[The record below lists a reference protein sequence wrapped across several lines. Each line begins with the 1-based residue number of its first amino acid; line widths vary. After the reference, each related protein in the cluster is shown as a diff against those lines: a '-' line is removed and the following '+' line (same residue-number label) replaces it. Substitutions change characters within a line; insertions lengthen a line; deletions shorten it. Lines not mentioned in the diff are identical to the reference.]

1 MGCESD
7 DAGAAASS
15 APGSSQKE
23 GQVTEVDQKNYS
35 VQSSGPRIEEFLDA
49 VLDDMDLDV
58 TYEIL
63 EGQHLHP
70 DLEDP
75 DLLVKFIGPDVD
87 MLLANKAEV
96 LLALEFLTMEALR
109 MPAEHHSLLCFDS
122 NDYRTLRIEELRLS
136 AMTAAESVKRTRR
149 PFHFNPMSSRE
160 RRIIHLSLRN
170 ETDIRSESTGTGPFR
185 QVVVLP
191 IDMPLPEPIRPPR
204 PGPGGPGDRDRGP
217 RDRDRRSG
225 PPRRGGRRP

>member
-1 MGCESD
+1 MRIGWDE
-7 DAGAAASS
+7 
-15 APGSSQKE
+15 
-23 GQVTEVDQKNYS
+23 KNYTIE
-35 VQSSGPRIEEFLDA
+35 SSGYRISEFLDM
-49 VLDDMDLDV
+49 VIGDMGLELSF
-58 TYEIL
+58 EIL

-75 DLLVKFIGPDVD
+75 DLLVKFSGPDVD
-87 MLLANKAEV
+87 LLLANKAEL

-109 MPAEHHSLLCFDS
+109 MPGEHHSLLCFDS

-136 AMTAAESVKRTRR
+136 AMTAAESVKKTRR

-185 QVVVLP
+185 QVVVLA
-191 IDMPLPEPIRPPR
+191 
-204 PGPGGPGDRDRGP
+204 DRHAAAGADSSTPAGTAPARRDP
-217 RDRDRRSG
+217 RDRNRRSG
-225 PPRRGGRRP
+225 PPRRGGGFRRP